1 MKIYLAIAGIGFIA
15 ILTFLFFTRPVAVP
29 VLQPTTHLNATY
41 LIAGQPVTLK
51 EGLAEVPAAPGSASV
66 VTTRYFGNEVEHDF
80 NGDGAPDKAFLI
92 TQETG
97 GSGAFFYLVVAL
109 RDGQGYRGSEAVY
122 IGDRI
127 APQTTNVDEKG
138 IILVNYADRAPGE
151 AFTVRPS
158 QGKTL
163 RLKFDPA
170 TLTLGEL
177 VVDFEGESNVQ

>member
-1 MKIYLAIAGIGFIA
+1 
-15 ILTFLFFTRPVAVP
+15 
-29 VLQPTTHLNATY
+29 
-41 LIAGQPVTLK
+41 
-51 EGLAEVPAAPGSASV
+51 
-66 VTTRYFGNEVEHDF
+66 
-80 NGDGAPDKAFLI
+80 
-92 TQETG
+92 
-97 GSGAFFYLVVAL
+97 
-109 RDGQGYRGSEAVY
+109 VY